1 LRVLLICLILVETA
15 SAQSLPEIRTAVTRA
30 LPSLQRSGAEFVAK
44 RSCVS
49 CHHNTLPVLTLHL
62 ARDRGFAIDA
72 AVLGA
77 IEEKTFRQLRAPTA
91 LDDVVQATSLS
102 DPTPDDSTL
111 LMAAHAAGWQ
121 PDLTTASYARR
132 LVGWQ
137 RDGHWVTS
145 DFRPPHSSSLFAA
158 TATDAVVMCALYM
171 PDELRG
177 QSDSDPQHA
186 SGCLPRLRGPRKTQ
200 RSG

>member
-1 LRVLLICLILVETA
+1 MCGGVVRVLLICLILVETA

-30 LPSLQRSGAEFVAK
+30 LPSLQRSAAEFVAK

-111 LMAAHAAGWQ
+111 LMAAHAAGLP
-121 PDLTTASYARR
+121 PDLTTASYAR
-132 LVGWQ
+132 
-137 RDGHWVTS
+137 
-145 DFRPPHSSSLFAA
+145 
-158 TATDAVVMCALYM
+158 
-171 PDELRG
+171 
-177 QSDSDPQHA
+177 
-186 SGCLPRLRGPRKTQ
+186 
-200 RSG
+200 